1 MKSHDTKDNQRTGGS
16 FIFSLVS
23 SECHHPRSPL
33 PVRCVLGVA
42 VSAGGSVYPGAHG
55 ARHEARRL
63 QEAQQRGTESLAQP
77 TGQRGRGEGAAPG
90 GQQRITSAN
99 GGQTP
104 LLRPDTPPPSCTY
117 GQMHASWIRPD
128 VRHSSD
134 SSAMKRCLC
143 PQHKSGRCFISSH
156 LFLQGRR
163 SDSQKS
169 GLLRESVLHIFWGP
183 VVEERCELVELDS
196 FWFLEVV
203 TEWSILRLSL
213 LLVQNNTSD
222 LV

>member
-1 MKSHDTKDNQRTGGS
+1 MKSHDTKDNQHTGGS
-16 FIFSLVS
+16 LIFSLVS

-33 PVRCVLGVA
+33 PVRRVLGVV

-90 GQQRITSAN
+90 RQQRIASAN

-104 LLRPDTPPPSCTY
+104 LLRLDTPPPPCTY

-163 SDSQKS
+163 SDSQKN
-169 GLLRESVLHIFWGP
+169 GLLGESVLHIFLGP
-183 VVEERCELVELDS
+183 VVEKRCV
-196 FWFLEVV
+196 
-203 TEWSILRLSL
+203 
-213 LLVQNNTSD
+213 
-222 LV
+222 